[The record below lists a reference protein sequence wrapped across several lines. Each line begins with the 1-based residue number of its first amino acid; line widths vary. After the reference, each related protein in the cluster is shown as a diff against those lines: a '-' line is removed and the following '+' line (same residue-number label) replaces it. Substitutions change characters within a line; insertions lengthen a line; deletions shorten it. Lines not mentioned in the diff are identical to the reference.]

1 MSDECPALRWS
12 VSTPAQRRCVSLPSE
27 ASKTADRGT
36 SFVTIETIDSFSVE
50 NIMPLRVARSSPFVL
65 ALALLGGAGATNPVT
80 GRREL
85 SMVSEAQEVQ
95 MGREASQGDLQ
106 RVGAL
111 NGVPAQTPVRRIGS
125 QMAAKSERPT
135 LP

>member
-1 MSDECPALRWS
+1 
-12 VSTPAQRRCVSLPSE
+12 
-27 ASKTADRGT
+27 
-36 SFVTIETIDSFSVE
+36 
-50 NIMPLRVARSSPFVL
+50 
-65 ALALLGGAGATNPVT
+65 
-80 GRREL
+80 
-85 SMVSEAQEVQ
+85 